1 MKSKILVLALFTIV
15 FSSFNAPVAD
25 KRNAQTKV
33 FNKNK
38 DLLLVQYDCKT
49 DVDDLHTIAAFATLL
64 SDSRFSKLK
73 YHAVAGTYGI
83 QGGLY
88 VPPNA
93 LFQLVFGENWTDAH
107 NQVVPAVEKVKEIV
121 KKTLTRRGDIWI
133 AEAGQ
138 SDFSAKIIEAIQKDL
153 PEINTKE
160 RIHLVQHSQWN
171 EETTSPESLLFVK
184 ENADYRKIPDGNV
197 VGNGTPGF
205 RDPAY
210 TQWKGSIKNSR
221 LLEIWQ
227 LAFSLC
233 NTYNGKDGRYTN
245 EPIAAGGFDFSDLSE
260 VCWILGLED
269 IRDTEHFF
277 RLFAK

>member
-1 MKSKILVLALFTIV
+1 MNSKILVLAVVYIV
-15 FSSFNAPVAD
+15 FSAFAVQVAGNSNGPR
-25 KRNAQTKV
+25 KG

-49 DVDDLHTIAAFATLL
+49 DVDDLHAIAAFATLL

-88 VPPNA
+88 VPPNP
-93 LFQLVFGENWTDAH
+93 LFQKVFGENWSDAH
-107 NQVVPAVEKVKEIV
+107 NQVVPAVEKVKKRV
-121 KKTLTRRGDIWI
+121 KRTLARGGDIWI

-138 SDFSAKIIEAIQKDL
+138 SDFSAKLIAAIQKDL
-153 PEINTKE
+153 PQIKTKE

-171 EETTSPESLLFVK
+171 EETTLPENLLFVK
-184 ENADYRKIPDGNV
+184 ENADYQKIADGND

-205 RDPAY
+205 RDPTY
-210 TQWKGSIKNSR
+210 TQWKERIKNSR

-233 NTYNGKDGRYTN
+233 NTYNGKEGRYTN
-245 EPIAAGGFDFSDLSE
+245 PAIAAGGFDFSDLSE

-269 IRDTEHFF
+269 IKDTKEFF
-277 RLFAK
+277 QLFAK